1 MFSHSRVILATFAL
15 LLATPAMAAST
26 GPDDG
31 RLVVAVDHARV
42 LKIDRAA
49 ETVIIG
55 NPSIVDVTVHDST
68 TLVLTG
74 RSFGITNLVI
84 LDGDGKS
91 IVDEEVAVQ
100 SFEAGTVRIYR
111 QSDRTTLA
119 CLPTCEPTVTIGD
132 NDGAFNA
139 ASGQFT
145 ARQSMALGNA
155 KQ

>member
-1 MFSHSRVILATFAL
+1 MFRYSRV
-15 LLATPAMAAST
+15 LLAAIAFTAAVPALAAPLRDE
-26 GPDDG
+26 GG
-31 RLVVAVDHARV
+31 RVLVSVDQARV

-74 RSFGITNLVI
+74 RSYGVTNLVI

-100 SFEAGTVRIYR
+100 SYEAGTVRIFR
-111 QSDRTTLA
+111 QAARTTVS
-119 CLPTCEPTVTIGD
+119 CLPNCEPTVTIGD
-132 NDGAFNA
+132 EDTSFNA
-139 ASGQFT
+139 ATSQFS
-145 ARQSMALGNA
+145 ARQSMASGSV
-155 KQ
+155 K